1 MRSAFRFVRP
11 AVSAAMIVSVAGLA
25 LAFATVGEAAPAL
38 VVPELN
44 GRVFDLS
51 ALRGKVVVVSFW
63 ATRCPPCGKE
73 MPTLN
78 AFYRQYH
85 RKGLDVIGLSADR
98 PHDRSDVINV
108 MQSFS
113 YPAAMLDDA
122 KVNGFGEP
130 SALST
135 TYVID
140 VRGIV
145 RAKLTPEEKAVTEQS
160 LAVVVLPLLPKRTA
174 AQGSMQ

>member
-1 MRSAFRFVRP
+1 VRSAFWFVKLAVGATMLIYAAGP
-11 AVSAAMIVSVAGLA
+11 AFA
-25 LAFATVGEAAPAL
+25 LATVGNPAPAL

-44 GRVFDLS
+44 GQDFDLS

-63 ATRCPPCGKE
+63 ATWCPPCRKE
-73 MPTLN
+73 MPALN

-85 RKGLDVIGLSADR
+85 SKGLEMIGLSADR
-98 PHDRSDVINV
+98 PHDRSDVIKA

-122 KVNGFGEP
+122 KANGFGEP
-130 SALST
+130 SALPT

-140 VRGIV
+140 ARGIV
-145 RAKLTPEEKAVTEQS
+145 RAKLTPEKKAVTEQS
-160 LAVVVLPLLPKRTA
+160 LAAVVLPLLPERTA
-174 AQGSMQ
+174 TQGSMQ